1 MNKINLI
8 ATQFN
13 KLEKRHKTLLLLLIG
28 VLIFSFYFSIF
39 YKPNAAKLRRLK
51 AELTSLDNQITK
63 LKEQMPDIDKLRR
76 SLNEIKTRQG
86 NLRKEVETLESQLP
100 TQARIPQ
107 LLGELVTQAQGLNVD
122 FISIKPKQTKQK
134 EYAYLEIEL
143 KISSDYPNL
152 TNYLNRL
159 EDLSQFLNVN
169 QISIEQMKKESAF
182 EANTTLLLSTL
193 LGEPLGKEPQEGKL
207 KVEAPSII
215 GTEILK
221 IERNPFTS
229 RLKPA
234 KEVEKEKEYVLT
246 GISLRG
252 KKSTAI
258 INNEIYRVGDVI
270 GNKTLKQILP
280 NMVVLSDGKQD
291 IILLMER

>member
-1 MNKINLI
+1 MNKINFI
-8 ATQFN
+8 VTQFN
-13 KLEKRHKTLLLLLIG
+13 KLEKQQKILLLLFIG
-28 VLIFSFYFSIF
+28 ALIFGLYFNIF
-39 YKPNAAKLRRLK
+39 YKPNAARLSRLK

-63 LKEQMPDIDKLRR
+63 LKEQVPDIDKLRR
-76 SLNEIKTRQG
+76 SLNEAKGRHES
-86 NLRKEVETLESQLP
+86 LSREVNSLESQLP
-100 TQARIPQ
+100 TQPRIPQ

-122 FISIKPKQTKQK
+122 FISIKPKQARQN
-134 EYAYLEIEL
+134 EYAYLDIEL
-143 KISSDYPNL
+143 QISSDYPNL

-159 EDLSQFLNVN
+159 ENLSWFLNVN

-182 EANTTLLLSTL
+182 EANTTLLVSTL

-207 KVEAPSII
+207 KVGAPLIT
-215 GTEILK
+215 GREILK

-229 RLKPA
+229 RLKPT
-234 KEVEKEKEYVLT
+234 KEAEKEKECVLT

-258 INNEIYRVGDVI
+258 INNEIYRVGDVF